1 MLIYILGKFKEN
13 PMVPKPKTN
22 RIGSSVDWLKEK
34 ALERSNK
41 EPQPEYYYQS
51 KELKKKFKVLNSK
64 DYSEVKYV
72 F

>member
-1 MLIYILGKFKEN
+1 
-13 PMVPKPKTN
+13 MVPKPKTN

-72 F
+72 YFMKFEIQ